1 MAKKYKEHQTG
12 ARVNLIDDDFRQTSQ
27 PFESEVKSTLIH
39 YINKR
44 KVPFISLRSNLQTDR
59 AKVKRGSKITWW
71 NLHGKTWCGCRRGN
85 DRMNQVTPLNGHCK
99 NKRSKGKRQV
109 AGQMRPKV
117 GARLQIEFDLIFPS
131 LKYQSMGQFAS
142 NGI

>member
-59 AKVKRGSKITWW
+59 AKVKRGSKITW
-71 NLHGKTWCGCRRGN
+71 
-85 DRMNQVTPLNGHCK
+85 
-99 NKRSKGKRQV
+99 
-109 AGQMRPKV
+109 
-117 GARLQIEFDLIFPS
+117 
-131 LKYQSMGQFAS
+131 
-142 NGI
+142 